1 MNNTEKTPENQ
12 NEKNQSLD
20 EVSVGLDAGNLPPK
34 QVGLSP
40 DKLDQVAAEI
50 NASLD
55 RTQETWEQEQ
65 NWTDNKSTGR
75 LT

>member
-12 NEKNQSLD
+12 NKKNQSLD

-40 DKLDQVAAEI
+40 EKLDQVSAKI
-50 NASLD
+50 NANLD

-65 NWTDNKSTGR
+65 DWTDNKSTGR

>member
-1 MNNTEKTPENQ
+1 MANTEKTPENP

-34 QVGLSP
+34 QAGLSQ

-50 NASLD
+50 NANLD

>member
-1 MNNTEKTPENQ
+1 MANTENQPENQ
-12 NEKNQSLD
+12 NENTRSLN
-20 EVSVGLDAGNLPPK
+20 ELSVGLDAGNLPSK

-50 NASLD
+50 NANLD

-75 LT
+75 LM

>member
-1 MNNTEKTPENQ
+1 MANTENKPENQ
-12 NEKNQSLD
+12 NENTRSLN
-20 EVSVGLDAGNLPPK
+20 ELSVGLDAGNLPPK

-50 NASLD
+50 NANLD

-75 LT
+75 LM